1 MSEQEKNVL
10 EKYTIDSNGVI
21 ELQKRCG
28 VTDADIQKLHDMY
41 AVFPPIEDNKT
52 LATHKAGSTELRT
65 LRSVLTKGKKDLK
78 GPALK
83 FCNDVEAEYKRLTDE
98 VLKIEEPRKA
108 AQKEY
113 EDKIR
118 AEKEEKERIELERV
132 VEIQGKINSI
142 TALPALNEG
151 KTSHE
156 IEEAIEGLSYRDLFD
171 YQEFTSQRDDALII
185 ARESLTELLASTL
198 KRETEEKEA
207 ALQKEKEEAERLE
220 LETKRQRELEEREKQ
235 AEIERKEL
243 EAEKSRMAEEDTL
256 RKQEAARL
264 EQEARV
270 EREKLEEERRKI
282 EEAKAE
288 IEREKQARIEAERPK
303 EDPPKNLVKCPHCD
317 KDFKLED

>member
-1 MSEQEKNVL
+1 MSEPAKELIV
-10 EKYTIDSNGVI
+10 KYN
-21 ELQKRCG
+21 
-28 VTDADIQKLHDMY
+28 VTDASIEEFREKY
-41 AVFPPIEDNKT
+41 AVVPVVKNNSDLKT
-52 LATHKAGSTELRT
+52 LKSDITVIRT
-65 LRSVLTKGKKDLK
+65 LRTSVETTRKDLK
-78 GPALK
+78 KEALEYGRK
-83 FCNDVEAEYKRLTDE
+83 VDAEAKRITTALE
-98 VLKIEEPRKA
+98 GIEQPMKD

-303 EDPPKNLVKCPHCD
+303 EDPPKNLVKCPHCG
-317 KDFKLED
+317 KDFELEG